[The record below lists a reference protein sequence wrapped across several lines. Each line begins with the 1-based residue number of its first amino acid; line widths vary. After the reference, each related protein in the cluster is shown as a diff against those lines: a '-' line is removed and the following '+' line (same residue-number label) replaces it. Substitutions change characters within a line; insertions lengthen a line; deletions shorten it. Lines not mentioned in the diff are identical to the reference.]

1 MKKTLIFDLGG
12 TLVQYYERYQ
22 FPGILRKGIKRVI
35 DRLENENHVIPK
47 KEIIWS
53 RVWKEN
59 YESKDH
65 RVRPLEGRLSRI
77 FQLDP
82 TEESGLL
89 LELCGVF
96 MGPIFELRKVYA
108 DTFSVL
114 EQARLSGFKMAIV
127 SNTPWGS
134 PSHLWREEVED
145 IGLSHL
151 VDRVIFCR
159 DVGWRKPA
167 RQIFSSVLESLDEK
181 PDNCIFIG
189 DDPRWDI
196 IGPKTVGIETVLI
209 RRSNIKSDFKAE
221 YIRNLNELWSK
232 L

>member
-12 TLVQYYERYQ
+12 TLVQYYVRYQ

-35 DRLENENHVIPK
+35 DRLENENHFVPK

-59 YESKDH
+59 YESKNH
-65 RVRPLEGRLSRI
+65 IVRPLERRLSRI

-82 TEESGLL
+82 TKESGLL

-108 DTFSVL
+108 DTFPVL
-114 EQARLSGFKMAIV
+114 KQARLSGFKMAIV

-134 PSHLWREEVED
+134 PSHLWREEVKD

-151 VDRVIFCR
+151 VDLVIFCR

-167 RQIFSSVLESLDEK
+167 RQIFSSVLELLDEK
-181 PDNCIFIG
+181 TENCIFIG

-196 IGPKTVGIETVLI
+196 IGPKAVGIETVLI
-209 RRSNIKSDFKAE
+209 QRSNIKSDFKAE
-221 YIRNLNELWSK
+221 SIRNLNELWSK